1 MCVRMWVCASACVR
15 VCVCACMGVRV
26 CAAAWV
32 GVRVWVCVCAC
43 VRVCVHARAY
53 VCVRARWACVCE
65 CMGCHVFLCMM
76 HVMCV
81 YIVKGYVLD
90 PVIFL
95 CRVCRVIRRRG
106 RSVGRSVTAAG
117 RGRRQVSKATFDAC
131 VPSRLSSS
139 SSRFVARRRSRR
151 RLLGG
156 GFLGRFLG
164 AGGALRL
171 FPAAERFGKLERDD
185 EIIPEM
191 EENRHHGVRDEE
203 QRERVLHDL

>member
-1 MCVRMWVCASACVR
+1 MSSVVAV
-15 VCVCACMGVRV
+15 
-26 CAAAWV
+26 
-32 GVRVWVCVCAC
+32 
-43 VRVCVHARAY
+43 
-53 VCVRARWACVCE
+53 
-65 CMGCHVFLCMM
+65 
-76 HVMCV
+76 
-81 YIVKGYVLD
+81 
-90 PVIFL
+90 
-95 CRVCRVIRRRG
+95 G
-106 RSVGRSVTAAG
+106 RSVGDGR
-117 RGRRQVSKATFDAC
+117 RGRREVSKATFDAC

-139 SSRFVARRRSRR
+139 SSRFVARRRARR

-203 QRERVLHDL
+203 QRERVLYATSERQAVHHADEQDAAADRR